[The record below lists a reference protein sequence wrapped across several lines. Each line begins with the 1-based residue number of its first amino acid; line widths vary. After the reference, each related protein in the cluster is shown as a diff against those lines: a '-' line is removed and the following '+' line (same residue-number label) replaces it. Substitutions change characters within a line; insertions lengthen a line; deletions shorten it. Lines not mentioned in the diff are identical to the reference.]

1 MARLT
6 LRVPKPLARFIAQK
20 GSVAL
25 DGVSLTVNDVDGRH
39 VLGAD
44 HPAHAERHD
53 LRRAESRRRAQPR
66 SRPDGALRSAPD
78 GDTLDGTG
86 AQADAAPKET
96 GVKGARILVVEAR
109 FYDDIADMLLRGAK
123 RVLKDAGA
131 AFDRRHGAG
140 RAGNPRRHHDRA
152 CMRATAREQPYDGV
166 VALGCVIRG
175 ETSHY
180 DIVAGESARAIMDIS
195 IALDM
200 PIGNGILTVDTD
212 AQARARA
219 RPTGEDKG
227 GGAARAALTLVRLKR
242 RLVREARR

>member
-1 MARLT
+1 MAR
-6 LRVPKPLARFIAQK
+6 ARRQ
-20 GSVAL
+20 
-25 DGVSLTVNDVDGRH
+25 TQR
-39 VLGAD
+39 
-44 HPAHAERHD
+44 
-53 LRRAESRRRAQPR
+53 
-66 SRPDGALRSAPD
+66 
-78 GDTLDGTG
+78 
-86 AQADAAPKET
+86 KET

-109 FYDDIADMLLRGAK
+109 YYDDIADMLLRGAK

-131 AFDRRHGAG
+131 AFDLVTVPGALEIPTAIMIAMHGAE
-140 RAGNPRRHHDRA
+140 A
-152 CMRATAREQPYDGV
+152 CGDHYDGV

-180 DIVAGESARAIMDIS
+180 DIVAGESARAIMDIA
-195 IALDM
+195 IARDM
-200 PIGNGILTVDTD
+200 PMGNGILTVDTD